1 LSLSTPFIKRPV
13 ATTLLAVAV
22 MLVGLV
28 AYFSLPVA
36 ALPNVEFPTLQVSTS
51 LPGASP
57 TTMAS
62 NVATPLERQFSLI
75 PGITQMTSVSS
86 LGSTSITLQF
96 QLGNSLDSDFMQV
109 QAAINAASAQLPSN
123 LPAQPTIRR
132 VNPADAP
139 IMMLALT
146 SDTLPLD
153 QVDNYADIIFSQQVS
168 RIQGVGLVT
177 IGGQQKPAV
186 RIQLDPNR
194 IAARGL
200 QIDNVR
206 AKIVA
211 STTNA
216 PKGSINGGQ
225 QGLTIYANDQILD
238 AKGWQDLVV
247 GYTAGK
253 AVHLADIGSV
263 SAGVENNQIGAWV
276 FSGKANTDPSF
287 KSDQGIL
294 LIIYKQPGAN
304 VIDTVNQI
312 RAQLPALKAN
322 IPPGINVSILRDST
336 QTIKAAVVDVQNT
349 LLITIVLVVAVIFV
363 FLLDVRATLIPS
375 AVIPLAL
382 LGAAA
387 ALWAMGDSLDN
398 LSLMA
403 LSIAVGFVVD
413 DAIVMVEVIWQH
425 MEHGAKPME
434 AALAGAGEV
443 GFTILSITASLIAV
457 FTPLM
462 FMGGVVGLLMREFA
476 VALSAAVIMSMILT
490 LTLTPMLCS
499 QFLKEP
505 HAPTHPITKWL
516 NNGFHKMDRAYAR
529 SLDVIMHHRLLTLIV
544 FLITIAA
551 AVVLYGTANTGFFPQ
566 EDTGFINGVML
577 TSQDSAF
584 DRTKDKVQQVG
595 NLIRSDPDVAGLGL
609 FVGNGG
615 ANQANLF
622 IALKPRDDG
631 RESTADQIITR
642 LRPKLAKLVGV
653 QTFLQAA
660 QDINVGGR
668 AGQAQ
673 YQYTLSDSDMDE
685 LNSWAPK
692 MVAAMQKL
700 PELKDVSS
708 DQQTKGASLNLQIDR
723 DAASRFGINPTDI
736 DTIVYE
742 MVGQAEVAQYFTQQN
757 SYHVVV
763 EGPPKMQS
771 TPDILNSLYILSS
784 TTGKTVPLSMFVKAT
799 QSGNS
804 ALTVNHQGEF
814 PAATLSFNL
823 SPGVSLSQAT
833 DAVERVREEL
843 GAPITLNGSFQGN
856 AQAFKQ
862 SLSSEP
868 VLIVAAL
875 IAVYVILGVLY
886 ESFIHPITILSTL
899 PSAGVGALLALRA
912 AGQDLNVIGIIA
924 IILLIGIV
932 KKNGIMIIDVAMRLE
947 RDENLSAEDAA
958 VKASIQRLRPIL
970 MTTACAALGGVPMII
985 MSGTGSEFRQ
995 PLGFAIVGGL
1005 LVSQVLT
1012 LFTTPVVYTYLDH
1025 LRTGHRAKKAQRAAD
1040 DEAGQQEALS

>member
-1 LSLSTPFIKRPV
+1 VSISRPFIERPV
-13 ATTLLAVAV
+13 ATTLLAIAV
-22 MLVGLV
+22 LLVGIV
-28 AYFSLPVA
+28 AYLSLPVA
-36 ALPNVEFPTLQVSTS
+36 ALPAIEFPTLQISTS

-62 NVATPLERQFSLI
+62 NVATPLERQFALI
-75 PGITQMTSVSS
+75 PGISQMTSVSS

-96 QLGNSLDSDFMQV
+96 QLNQSIDSDFMQV

-139 IMMLALT
+139 IMVLTLT

-153 QVDNYADIIFSQQVS
+153 QVDNYADVIFSQQVS
-168 RIQGVGLVT
+168 HIQGVGLVT

-186 RIQLDPNR
+186 RIQLDPAR

-216 PKGSINGGQ
+216 PKGAINGGQ

-247 GYTAGK
+247 GYSNGRAI
-253 AVHLADIGSV
+253 HLSDIGS
-263 SAGVENNQIGAWV
+263 AAPGVENNQVGAWV
-276 FSGKANTDPSF
+276 FPGKGNTDPNF
-287 KSDQGIL
+287 KAHQGIL
-294 LIIYKQPGAN
+294 LVIYKQPGAN
-304 VIDTVNQI
+304 VISTVKAI
-312 RAQLPALKAN
+312 RDQLPALKAN
-322 IPPGINVSILRDST
+322 IPPGIDVSILRDST
-336 QTIKAAVVDVQNT
+336 QTIQAAVLDVEKT
-349 LLITIVLVVAVIFV
+349 LIITIVLVVAVIFV

-387 ALWAMGDSLDN
+387 ALWALGDSLDN

-425 MEHGAKPME
+425 MEHGAKPLE

-476 VALSAAVIMSMILT
+476 VALSAAVVMSMVLT

-499 QFLKEP
+499 QFLKTP
-505 HAPTHPITKWL
+505 HAPTHRITRTL
-516 NNGFHKMDRAYAR
+516 EHGFKRLDAAYERA
-529 SLDVIMHHRLLTLIV
+529 LDVIMHHRLLTLIV
-544 FLITIAA
+544 FLLTIVA
-551 AVVLYGTANTGFFPQ
+551 AVVLYATANTGFFPQ
-566 EDTGFINGVML
+566 EDTGFINGVMI
-577 TSQDSAF
+577 TAQDAAF
-584 DRTKDKVQQVG
+584 PKTRDKILQVG
-595 NLIRSDPDVAGLGL
+595 KVIGQDPDIAGFGL
-609 FVGNGG
+609 FVGNSST
-615 ANQANLF
+615 NQANIM
-622 IALKPRDDG
+622 IALKPKDDG
-631 RESTADQIITR
+631 REVTADQIITR
-642 LRPKLAKLVGV
+642 LRPKLAQLVGV

-685 LNSWAPK
+685 LNAWAPK

-708 DQQTKGASLNLQIDR
+708 DQQSKGGSLNLTIDR
-723 DAASRFGINPTDI
+723 DAAARFGISPTDI
-736 DTIVYE
+736 DTTVYE
-742 MVGQAEVAQYFTQQN
+742 MVGQAEVAQYYTQQN

-763 EGPPKMQS
+763 EGPPKLQS
-771 TPDILNSLYILSS
+771 TPEILNSLYILSS

-799 QSGNS
+799 QSGTS
-804 ALTVNHQGEF
+804 SVTVNHQSEF
-814 PAATLSFNL
+814 PSATLSFNL
-823 SPGVSLSQAT
+823 SPGISLSQAT
-833 DAVERVREEL
+833 AAVEKVREDL
-843 GAPITLNGSFQGN
+843 GAPVTLTGAFQGN
-856 AQAFKQ
+856 AQAFQQ

-899 PSAGVGALLALRA
+899 PSAGVGALLALRV

-958 VKASIQRLRPIL
+958 RKASIQRLRPIL
-970 MTTACAALGGVPMII
+970 MTTACAALGGVPMIL
-985 MSGTGSEFRQ
+985 MTGTGSEFRQ
-995 PLGFAIVGGL
+995 PLGYAIVGGL

-1012 LFTTPVVYTYLDH
+1012 LFTTPVVYTYLDR
-1025 LRTGHRAKKAQRAAD
+1025 LRFSHKAKRAA
-1040 DEAGQQEALS
+1040 QEAQA